1 MENLRGQFTPT
12 MFPKLKVESYK
23 VDEGYSEDNRSQD
36 DMDSPTGLEQD
47 GRLLEAHMLSV
58 DELSTAASALSEAER
73 AGMARQASLPSKEL
87 LSSY

>member
-1 MENLRGQFTPT
+1 
-12 MFPKLKVESYK
+12 
-23 VDEGYSEDNRSQD
+23 
-36 DMDSPTGLEQD
+36 MDSPTGLEQD